1 MKHTF
6 LLIALTLCAASCS
19 STHEARVYEKTDDA
33 VNVGYGIT
41 SKDKLTVSVSQL
53 KTDQSTVTY
62 ADMYEYLEG
71 KIPGVTVVGDKIR
84 IRETGPLNSFG
95 EPLLMVDGMEVA
107 DLHHINPNDVDSVE
121 VLKDASASIYGARG
135 GNGVVLITTKG
146 AAKHNNNDDE

>member
-19 STHEARVYEKTDDA
+19 STREARVYEKTDDA
-33 VNVGYGIT
+33 VNVGYGTT

-107 DLHHINPNDVDSVE
+107 DLHHIHPE
-121 VLKDASASIYGARG
+121 GWSA
-135 GNGVVLITTKG
+135 LMLLE
-146 AAKHNNNDDE
+146 DDLAGQLYSWKRETEKRIKIQ

>member
-33 VNVGYGIT
+33 VNVGYGTT

-84 IRETGPLNSFG
+84 IRETGPLNEG
-95 EPLLMVDGMEVA
+95 GDPLLLVDGIEVN
-107 DLHHINPNDVDSVE
+107 DLNAINPNDVDSVE
-121 VLKDASASIYGARG
+121 VLKDASASIYGVRG
-135 GNGVVLITTKG
+135 GNGVILITTKG
-146 AAKHNNNDDE
+146 AKHVE

>member
-1 MKHTF
+1 MKQAF

-19 STHEARVYEKTDDA
+19 STRQARVYERTDDS
-33 VNVGYGIT
+33 VNVGYGTT

-53 KTDQSTVTY
+53 KTDKSTITY
-62 ADMYEYLEG
+62 SDMYEYLEG

-95 EPLLMVDGMEVA
+95 EPLLMVDGMEVS

-146 AAKHNNNDDE
+146 AAKHDNNDDE